1 VIAFIEQ
8 VHNTENSKASIVEVV
23 SRFAIVKQR
32 FKRVNQMYISSRVK
46 LALWKFSEGKDRD
59 CDSFVSDVSVA
70 YCTSLLFH
78 IWLNEPLYLLKW

>member
-46 LALWKFSEGKDRD
+46 LAL
-59 CDSFVSDVSVA
+59 
-70 YCTSLLFH
+70 
-78 IWLNEPLYLLKW
+78 